1 MHGHANIKSLCTYS
15 RVKQS
20 MLAPEWDRYV
30 VPKHRLL
37 TTNLI
42 CVISQK
48 SEYLI
53 STGAGLGITQFV
65 SSSRVSEKLWDP
77 SLGPISCCEFL
88 EVLHGN
94 NSAEK
99 RGADNS
105 PVSNSEISITGAL
118 RWFYHTPPEHLQ
130 EELDFYLNQCH
141 PSLSILTKLSFG
153 FGWTVYI
160 YIYIYII
167 GSQTSLCS
175 QHIISCCDESPHPYW
190 TLSY

>member
-1 MHGHANIKSLCTYS
+1 MPIFMSARMYVTAYGFQHSMFWLEPWEDGKQAVHTVHTAYFPVGLTRNFILRMHGHANIKSLCTYS

-20 MLAPEWDRYV
+20 MLAPEWDRQV

-118 RWFYHTPPEHLQ
+118 R
-130 EELDFYLNQCH
+130 
-141 PSLSILTKLSFG
+141 
-153 FGWTVYI
+153 
-160 YIYIYII
+160 
-167 GSQTSLCS
+167 
-175 QHIISCCDESPHPYW
+175 
-190 TLSY
+190 